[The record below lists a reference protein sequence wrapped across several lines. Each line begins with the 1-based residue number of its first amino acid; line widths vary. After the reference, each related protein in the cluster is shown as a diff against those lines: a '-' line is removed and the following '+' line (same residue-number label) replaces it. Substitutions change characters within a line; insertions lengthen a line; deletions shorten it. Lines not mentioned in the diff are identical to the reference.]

1 MKILSVGHV
10 CTDLVYYSNTIPS
23 INNKVGCERA
33 EIILGGNAA
42 NVARAL
48 TELGAEVEL
57 CTVLG
62 NQQHPYSKIIVELLN
77 EYGIDHDYVKYKEDL
92 ATPSSIIIVNDK
104 GERTVIYHQSE
115 EIKRKIS
122 LPTDYDF
129 DLITAD
135 NHRMPMVNEI
145 FSAARLNNIPTML
158 DIDAPIETLESYPR
172 ADYVWLSYETY
183 ALCNLSIYD
192 LQRQFGGLV
201 GYTNSEDEIC
211 WLEQGEVKT
220 YQPETIQAV
229 NTLGAGDVFRAR
241 FAIEI
246 CSGAAT
252 EQAVETAAITAA
264 RHCQQL
270 PIAVN

>member
-10 CTDLVYYSNTIPS
+10 CADLVYYSNTIPS
-23 INNKVGCERA
+23 INNKVGCEHA

-42 NVARAL
+42 NVSRAL

-62 NQQHPYSKIIVELLN
+62 NQQHPYSKIIIELLN
-77 EYGIDHDYVKYKEDL
+77 EYGINHDYVKYKEDL

-158 DIDAPIETLESYPR
+158 DIDAPIETLESYPK

-183 ALCNLSIYD
+183 GLCNRSIYD
-192 LQRQFGGLV
+192 LHRHFGGLV

-211 WLEQGEVKT
+211 WLENGEVKT
-220 YQPETIQAV
+220 CQPETIQAL
-229 NTLGAGDVFRAR
+229 NTLGAGDVFRAQ
-241 FAIEI
+241 FAVSI
-246 CSGAAT
+246 CNGLSV
-252 EQAVETAAITAA
+252 EEAVKTSCHTAAL
-264 RHCQQL
+264 HCQQL
-270 PIAVN
+270 PIA